1 MQLPRPPFK
10 PIHSQRARKRQL
22 PFRLYDKAMMAAV
35 MDEENKEEKKLLEFI
50 SDFGDISI
58 AKIR

>member
-1 MQLPRPPFK
+1 
-10 PIHSQRARKRQL
+10 L
-22 PFRLYDKAMMAAV
+22 PFRIYDKAMMAAV

-50 SDFGDISI
+50 SDFGDISM